1 MKKDHYFPHE
11 IQTRNDE
18 AVMELIECEGASG
31 YGIYWALMEYLRTQD
46 GYIGNTVAVKTI
58 ARQMRTKSYKVDSVL
73 RNYGLFIITDNT
85 FRSVKMEKVMK
96 PLDDKRKAMNAQCSR
111 TAQAMPKQCKSSEEA
126 VSEQESDNSLKINH
140 PSSEKASIVKE
151 SKEKESKEN
160 TSSPISSS
168 SPAAEEAAEEKVLSK
183 SFVPAWEK
191 YVDELQKDEQW
202 LELVAM
208 RSGLKEQFYTL
219 LPRIVES
226 FKRHVRSIGN
236 EGHIL
241 SSGDAKH
248 YFFFFLNPSSPTYK
262 NLILELQKPV
272 HKGKYKHEDRDPTT
286 GQRSYCG
293 VPIPADAPPRP
304 NSQAVWCEGKWVY

>member
-46 GYIGNTVAVKTI
+46 GYMGKTVAIKTI
-58 ARQMRTKSYKVDSVL
+58 ARQMRTKPNKVDSVL
-73 RNYGLFIITDNT
+73 RNYGLFIVTDNT

-96 PLDDKRKAMNAQCSR
+96 PLDDKRTVMEARHKD

-126 VSEQESDNSLKINH
+126 VTEQKMDNSLGINTA
-140 PSSEKASIVKE
+140 SSENASIVKK
-151 SKEKESKEN
+151 SKGKERKED

-168 SPAAEEAAEEKVLSK
+168 SAEAVAEEKVLSP
-183 SFVPAWEK
+183 SFVPAWER
-191 YVDELQKDEQW
+191 YVDELQQDEQW
-202 LELVAM
+202 KELVAM
-208 RSGLKEQFYTL
+208 RSGLKEKFSVL
-219 LPRIVES
+219 FPRIVEA
-226 FKRHVRSIGN
+226 FKRHVRAIGN
-236 EGHIL
+236 EGQIL
-241 SSGDAKH
+241 SPGDAKH
-248 YFFFFLNPSSPTYK
+248 YFWFFMNPSSPTYK

-272 HKGKYKHEDRDPTT
+272 DKGKYKYEDRDPAT

-293 VPIPADAPPRP
+293 MPIPADAPPRP
-304 NSQAVWCEGKWVY
+304 NGQAVWCDGKWEF